1 MSDPSHPRQP
11 RDDGAEDQG
20 SLSHQLLGWLTRVL
34 GGRGDTS
41 LREAVSDLLE
51 ESEPEAESSISPGER
66 MLLTSVLKLR
76 DRVASDVMIPRA
88 DIVAVQA
95 DISLDDLVRRFA
107 QEAHSRLPVY
117 RDTLDDVLGMVHL
130 KDVVAALADHRVY
143 DLTQMIRE
151 VLIVAPSVK
160 VLDLLLQMRQTRHHM
175 ALVVDEFGGID
186 GLISIEDLVEEI
198 VGEIEDEHDEEQAP
212 RLIARPDGTLLA
224 DARMALEEFQA
235 EVGPVL
241 QGDEL
246 EEIDTLGGLVFSL
259 AGRVPVRGELLK
271 HPSGLEF
278 EVVDADPGRIK
289 RLRVRNLPA
298 VRQRLADAANSG

>member
-95 DISLDDLVRRFA
+95 DISLDNLVRRFA
-107 QEAHSRLPVY
+107 EDAHSRLPVY

-130 KDVVAALADHRVY
+130 KDIVAALADHRTY
-143 DLTQMIRE
+143 DLTKMIRE

-198 VGEIEDEHDEEQAP
+198 VGEIEDEHDEEHAP

-246 EEIDTLGGLVFSL
+246 EDVDTLGGLVFSL

>member
-1 MSDPSHPRQP
+1 MSDPAHPRQP

-20 SLSHQLLGWLTRVL
+20 SLSHQLLAWLRGVL

-107 QEAHSRLPVY
+107 EDAHSRLPVY

-130 KDVVAALADHRVY
+130 KDVVAALADHRTF
-143 DLTQMIRE
+143 DLSKMIRQ

-212 RLIARPDGTLLA
+212 RLIARPDGTLIA
-224 DARMALEEFQA
+224 DARLALEDFQA

-241 QGDEL
+241 QGEEL
-246 EEIDTLGGLVFSL
+246 EEVDTLGGLVFSL

-289 RLRVRNLPA
+289 RLRVRNVPA
-298 VRQRLADAANSG
+298 VRQRLADAASSG